1 MMPIDTTLVEILA
14 RERVESFE
22 KAIAVQQ
29 MQRSQR
35 RTRHPRRGFAPV
47 MVLLKN
53 IVYVMTKN

>member
-35 RTRHPRRGFAPV
+35 RTRHPRRGFAQAGT
-47 MVLLKN
+47 LLKN
-53 IVYVMTKN
+53 MIHIMTRN